1 MNILLDLRVLSILVG
16 LLAAFQL
23 FPLLYALASGEN
35 PTPLLHSILVSGTL
49 CGVGL
54 FSTRK
59 ASTRLRPR
67 DGYLVVSAG
76 WYLTALLGGLPYIF
90 HDGGM
95 GWVDAFFE
103 TASGFT
109 TTGSSVMTDIEAWP
123 KNILLWRSITQWLG
137 GMGILVM
144 AVAILPFLG
153 IGGTQLIR
161 AEVPGPTKD
170 RMTPRMIDTARILW
184 GVYCGLTLLS
194 IIVYMFCGMNW
205 LDAINHTF
213 TAIATGGFSTRN
225 LSLAAF
231 SPAAQ
236 WWSIIMMGMG
246 GVNFLIH
253 YRFFVR
259 RDPSVLKQQEFVGYL
274 AIIGFFSSYFTLV
287 LLRETPLDLE
297 ESMRHA
303 FFQVVSIMTTT
314 GFASVDW
321 EQWPAGLQLML
332 GVLMVIGGMSGSTGG
347 GIKVVRGLIIIKTIQ
362 SVTTRLLH
370 PHQVVLLKM
379 DNIPVSREFI
389 ENCIA
394 MLVLAIGVVL
404 STGMLLHIMGM
415 DLLSAMGAALT
426 CWANVGPG
434 FASVGAM
441 DNFAQVPALGKVMLA
456 SVMIVGRLE
465 IFTVLMLFSA
475 RFWRY

>member
-1 MNILLDLRVLSILVG
+1 MNILLDLRVLSVLAG
-16 LLAAFQL
+16 LLAGFQL
-23 FPLLYALASGEN
+23 FPVLLALAFEES
-35 PTPLLHSILVSGTL
+35 PTALLQSMLVSGSL
-49 CGVGL
+49 SAVGL
-54 FSTRK
+54 YVTRK
-59 ASTRLRPR
+59 TSTQLRPR

-76 WYLTALLGGLPYIF
+76 WYLAAVLGGLPYVF
-90 HDGGM
+90 HGGM

-109 TTGSSVMTDIEAWP
+109 TTGSTVMTDIEVWP
-123 KNILLWRSITQWLG
+123 QSILLWRSITQWLG

-153 IGGTQLIR
+153 IGSTQLIR

-184 GVYCGLTLLS
+184 GVYVGITLFS
-194 IIVYMFCGMNW
+194 VGMFMLCGMNW
-205 LDAINHTF
+205 LEAIDHSF

-236 WWSIIMMGMG
+236 WWSVVVMAMG
-246 GVNFLIH
+246 GMNFLIH
-253 YRFFVR
+253 YRFFIR
-259 RDPSVLKQQEFVGYL
+259 RDTAVFKYEEFLGYL
-274 AIIGFFSSYFTLV
+274 AIIGFFSLYICLV
-287 LLRETPLDLE
+287 LLRETSLDWE
-297 ESMRHA
+297 ESLRHA
-303 FFQVVSIMTTT
+303 TFQVVSIMTTT
-314 GFASVDW
+314 GFASIDW
-321 EQWPAGLQLML
+321 EQWPGGLQLML
-332 GVLMVIGGMSGSTGG
+332 GALMVIGGMSGSTGG

-362 SVTTRLLH
+362 NVTTRLLH
-370 PHQVVLLKM
+370 PHQILSLKM
-379 DNIPVSREFI
+379 DDVPISREFI

-394 MLVLAIGVVL
+394 MLILAIGVVMT
-404 STGMLLHIMGM
+404 TGMVLNAMGV
-415 DLLSAMGAALT
+415 DLLTAMGAALT

-434 FASVGAM
+434 FANVGAM
-441 DNFAQVPALGKVMLA
+441 DNFSQIPTLGKAMLA

-465 IFTVLMLFSA
+465 IFTVLMLFSS